1 MYLVLF
7 DIDGT
12 LLRGQGV
19 GSRAMERVG
28 KRLLGPTFTL
38 DGIEFGGALDPWI
51 FREAASRTGRH
62 DADTVHAN
70 FRDAYIGE
78 LALALDEQRPELI
91 AGVAAALAELASD
104 ETVTLG
110 LVTGNYARAV
120 PLKLAAVGIDAS
132 QFVVTAFGDEGPTRP
147 ELVRL
152 AVERWGARGAEP
164 VPERVVVIG
173 DTPRDVDCAKRNGCH
188 SVAVATGWHTLEQ
201 LAATG
206 ADRVVAD
213 LTGLRELLR
222 ELWDEDVPTPRAP
235 TRAPV
240 P

>member
-28 KRLLGPTFTL
+28 KRVLGPAFTL

-51 FREAASRTGRH
+51 FREAARRIGRD
-62 DADTVHAN
+62 DADAFHAE

-78 LALALDEQRPELI
+78 LALVLDEQRPELI

-120 PLKLAAVGIDAS
+120 PLKLAAVGIDMS

-164 VPERVVVIG
+164 APERVVVIG
-173 DTPRDVDCAKRNGCH
+173 DTPRDVDCAKRNGCR

-201 LAATG
+201 LAQTG

-213 LTGLRELLR
+213 LTGLRDLLR
-222 ELWDEDVPTPRAP
+222 ELWKHPGHPS
-235 TRAPV
+235 
-240 P
+240 